1 MMNFVIPDIVKQV
14 QAFVEEILGESI
26 IGIYLFGSAVVSG
39 LRDDSDVDIL
49 VAVNEPLTLK
59 QRKDLITQLMAVS
72 GVVGNTQFIRPVE
85 LTIIAVCD
93 VVPWHFPPQAEF
105 LYGEWLRKEL
115 EAGNVLSPV
124 VDPDLAIVL
133 KQVVDNS
140 FPLYG
145 KKATELFEPVP
156 IADIHRAIRES
167 LPTLLSEKE
176 GDERNVVL
184 TLSRMWLTAA
194 TGNIASKDVAAEWAE
209 RQLPP
214 NHSALLKYARNGYL
228 GKVKDLCVGK
238 QEELDAFV
246 SYMRELIAANL
257 DT

>member
-1 MMNFVIPDIVKQV
+1 MNFVFPDIVKQV
-14 QAFVEEILGESI
+14 QAFVEDILGESI

-85 LTIIAVCD
+85 LTIIAVSD

-105 LYGEWLRKEL
+105 VYGEWLRKEL
-115 EAGNVLSPV
+115 ETGNVLSPV

-156 IADIHRAIRES
+156 IADIHKAIRES

-209 RQLPP
+209 QQLPP

-228 GKVKDLCVGK
+228 GKVKDLWVGK